1 MPPQQHLLACFRR
14 GALTMHFHLPKPLHG
29 WREFVGEVGII
40 VIGVLIALGAEQM
53 VETWRWHEKVA
64 AAKKSI
70 DFELNAQLD
79 YSEEVMGLARCA
91 PLFVDALESAIQR
104 HDSRAIGKLHDTQ
117 PPFVPHPWRSTA
129 WQSAMSTQVADHFER
144 GELSQYA
151 FMFTSF
157 QDIRELQM
165 SMLTNF
171 ADATTGRLG
180 GPSDPASTNA
190 QLAAAERLR
199 TELNLQADIAGTQL
213 RTADGKFTMD
223 LGWKPIAR
231 TKLRR
236 VLDMIGP
243 ESLLCEQTAKAL
255 MSPQQA
261 R

>member
-1 MPPQQHLLACFRR
+1 
-14 GALTMHFHLPKPLHG
+14 MHFHLPKPLHG

-40 VIGVLIALGAEQM
+40 VIGVLIALGAEEVVQD
-53 VETWRWHEKVA
+53 WQWHEKVA

-91 PLFVDALESAIQR
+91 PLFVDALESAILR

-117 PPFVPHPWRSTA
+117 PPFVPNPWRSTA
-129 WQSAMSTQVADHFER
+129 WQSAMSTQVADHFDR

-171 ADATTGRLG
+171 AEATAGRLG
-180 GPSDPASTNA
+180 GPSDPTSTNS

-199 TELNLQADIAGTQL
+199 TALDLQADIAGTQL
-213 RTADGKFTMD
+213 KTADGGFTMD
-223 LGWKPIAR
+223 LGWKPIER
-231 TKLRR
+231 TKRR
-236 VLDMIGP
+236 KVIDRIRP
-243 ESLLCEQTAKAL
+243 ESMLCEQTAKAL
-255 MSPQQA
+255 MPA
-261 R
+261 APTR